1 MSYTEGFKKEMVR
14 KLLLQNNKGI
24 VALSKQTGI
33 PKTTISDWRKKY
45 NCDII
50 KEIKEN
56 NNTELTPEDWP
67 FEYKYDIVIE
77 SSQITDEDL
86 GLWLRENGVKTE
98 HIEKWKEDFRIM
110 AKQKDNN
117 DELKKA
123 NARIKELEKELKIK
137 EKALAEAS
145 TLLILKKKYSLIWED
160 EEEK

>member
-1 MSYTEGFKKEMVR
+1 MSYTEGFKKGIVK
-14 KLLLQNNKGI
+14 KLLLQNNSG
-24 VALSKQTGI
+24 VNELSRETGI
-33 PKTTISDWRKKY
+33 NRRTIFDWRKKY

-67 FEYKYDIVIE
+67 YEYKYDIVIE

-123 NARIKELEKELKIK
+123 KERIKELEKELKIK

-145 TLLILKKKYSLIWED
+145 TLLVLKKKYSLIWED